1 MRKRVVC
8 NNNWVK
14 TQGRLG
20 TLTMYLATNGF
31 RITGA
36 AGLAT
41 VLIGIVIS
49 FFYPPLP
56 GALPEGFS
64 LSVIALEFTSSLS
77 SASALFQGD
86 LAMIH
91 RYQTGH
97 SIDMMY
103 LVAYGAFLGFAN
115 LSGWYVRRRAL
126 SLIGIIAAGIASSAD
141 FAENLH
147 LMQLT
152 QALQGSGSAPDF
164 WLLRLFVSTKFL
176 MISVSLLCLVPL
188 LWNRG
193 WLGRGFCASSILI
206 APCTLLTLSGFFQFS
221 NAMAGSILV
230 AWVCL
235 LVWVLKVRNGLP
247 DTTDRHSETL
257 GTQAS

>member
-1 MRKRVVC
+1 
-8 NNNWVK
+8 
-14 TQGRLG
+14 
-20 TLTMYLATNGF
+20 MYLATNGF
-31 RITGA
+31 RLTGVS
-36 AGLAT
+36 GLAT
-41 VLIGIVIS
+41 ALIGIVIS

-56 GALPEGFS
+56 GELPEGFS

-77 SASALFQGD
+77 NARALFEGE

-97 SIDMMY
+97 NIDMIY

-115 LSGWYVRRRAL
+115 LSGWYAQRRAL

-147 LMQLT
+147 LMQLSQT
-152 QALQGSGSAPDF
+152 LLGSGSAPDF

-193 WLGRGFCASSILI
+193 WLGRIFCASSALI
-206 APCTLLTLSGFFQFS
+206 APCTLLTLTGFFQFS
-221 NAMAGSILV
+221 SPMTGLILV
-230 AWVCL
+230 AWVSL
-235 LVWVLKVRNGLP
+235 LLWVLKVRNGLT
-247 DTTDRHSETL
+247 DTTDRHTETL
-257 GTQAS
+257 GTQVS